1 VYPDKKIRS
10 VKPKSVTKRMKEK
23 AFAAGVDRDI
33 VMECEK
39 LGMDISE
46 FARLCLEAMQGIADD
61 LGL

>member
-1 VYPDKKIRS
+1 
-10 VKPKSVTKRMKEK
+10 MKEK

-39 LGMDISE
+39 LGMDINE
-46 FARLCLEAMQGIADD
+46 FSRVCLEAMQGIADE